1 MIVYYDPETFEIRG
15 LSRQKDLQIKFP
27 CFETDDPIAEKIFL
41 GQEKILKYAVVVR
54 PGSNRGVIKLR
65 LNKNSTVIP
74 ISDRIYKVPKDNQ
87 PAEIIIKQCKD
98 NKTIEV
104 RTVSDSMNWWKE
116 DPLYSNKQL
125 MLIACLGNNPYKP
138 LWIKSFSNNEL
149 ESSVSFSYQGRDDF
163 TIYTPKLFY
172 TYSHHE
178 VASI

>member
-1 MIVYYDPETFEIRG
+1 MIVYYDPDTFEIRG

-41 GQEKILKYAVVVR
+41 GQEKILKYIAVVR

-65 LNKNSTVIP
+65 LNKSSTIIP

-87 PAEIIIKQCKD
+87 PAEIVVKQYKH

-104 RTVSDSMNWWKE
+104 SIVSDSKNWWKD

-125 MLIACLGNNPYKP
+125 MLIACLGDDPYKP
-138 LWIKSFSNNEL
+138 LWIKSFSNNDL

-172 TYSHHE
+172 TYSHYE